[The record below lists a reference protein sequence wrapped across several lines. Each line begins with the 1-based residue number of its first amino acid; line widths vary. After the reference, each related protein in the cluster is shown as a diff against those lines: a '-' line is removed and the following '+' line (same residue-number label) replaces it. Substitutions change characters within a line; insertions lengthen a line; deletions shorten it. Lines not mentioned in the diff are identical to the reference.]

1 MVATALGPEKAGPY
15 RQETMSPAA
24 LFEHR
29 LRVVPEKPGVYI
41 MKDAA
46 NVALYVGKASILRNR
61 LRSYFGAASGMP
73 PKIRRMVSQLADFEF
88 IVTDTEAEALILENT
103 LIKRY
108 KPHFNA
114 RLKDDKTYP
123 YLKIDLTEDF
133 PRVYITRQVAQDGAR
148 YFGPFATASS
158 VRRTMDLIKK
168 LFPYRSCTKVIT
180 GKDPRPCLEY
190 YIHRCVAP
198 CSGLADKA
206 DYAQV
211 IRQVIMFME
220 GNTEGVTRELRR
232 KMTAAAEE
240 MQFERA
246 AALRD
251 QIRGIDR
258 VVEEQQ
264 AKVESNPG
272 GDSDIIAMA
281 QGTNE
286 TWVEVFFIRRGK
298 LIGRDHFFMEGTQD
312 EGPELVL
319 SHFIRQ
325 FYQSALVIPP
335 TILLQYAPEDRE
347 LIRGWLKER
356 RGGAVQLICPQR
368 GQRKKLLEVVA
379 ENAVQGLAQH
389 RVKWLNNSDVIRQAL
404 AELQEELS
412 LPELPLRMECY
423 DISHVQG
430 TNLVGSMV
438 VFQDGRPKPAHYRR
452 FQIKSVAGVDDYA
465 SMQEMLRRRF
475 KRLADARAAE
485 MAGPPPEDDDDAAAD
500 NGKGGGS
507 GAAWGIAPDL
517 VIIDGGKGH
526 LSAALEVLLE
536 LGLDDLPLAALAKE
550 NEWLFV
556 PHTAEPIVLPRKSQG
571 LYLVQRIRDEAHRF
585 AITYHRHL
593 RSKSSLRSSI
603 DLVTGIGPK
612 RKRMLLRKFGSIQA
626 IKDAPVDEIA
636 AVPGLTRSLALRLKQ
651 TL

>member
-1 MVATALGPEKAGPY
+1 MP
-15 RQETMSPAA
+15 QA

-29 LRVVPEKPGVYI
+29 LRVTPEKPGVYL
-41 MKDAA
+41 MKDAR
-46 NVALYVGKASILRNR
+46 NEVLYVGKASILRNR
-61 LRSYFGAASGMP
+61 LRSYFGSPHGLP
-73 PKIRRMVSQLADFEF
+73 PKIRRMVAQLEDFEF

-123 YLKIDLTEDF
+123 YLKIDLTEEF

-158 VRRTMDLIKK
+158 VRQTMDLIKK

-180 GKDPRPCLEY
+180 GRDPRPCLEY

-198 CSGLADKA
+198 CSGLASKE

-211 IRQVIMFME
+211 IQQVIMFME
-220 GNTEGVTRELRR
+220 GNTDAVTRELRQR
-232 KMTAAAEE
+232 MALAAEE
-240 MQFERA
+240 LEFERA

-258 VVEEQQ
+258 VAEEQQ
-264 AKVESNPG
+264 VKVESNPG
-272 GDSDIIAMA
+272 GDQDLIALA

-286 TWVEVFFIRRGK
+286 TWVEVFFVRRGK

-312 EGPELVL
+312 DSVELVMG
-319 SHFIRQ
+319 HFIRQ

-335 TILLQYAPEDRE
+335 TILLQHPPEDRE

-356 RGGAVQLICPQR
+356 RGGAVKLTCPQR
-368 GQRKKLLEVVA
+368 GQNKKLLDVVA

-389 RVKWLNNSDVIRQAL
+389 RVKWLNNSDVIQQAMT
-404 AELQEELS
+404 ELQEELS
-412 LPELPLRMECY
+412 LPALPRRMECY

-430 TNLVGSMV
+430 TNVVGSMV

-452 FQIKSVAGVDDYA
+452 FQIKSVEGVDDYA

-475 KRLADARAAE
+475 KRLADARAEEQQFPVPGEPAE
-485 MAGPPPEDDDDAAAD
+485 EPPAGDKP
-500 NGKGGGS
+500 GGGS
-507 GAAWGIAPDL
+507 GAAWGIVPDL

-536 LGLDDLPLAALAKE
+536 LGLDDIPLAALAKE
-550 NEWLFV
+550 NEWLFL
-556 PHTAEPIVLPRKSQG
+556 PHTSEPIALPRNSQG

-585 AITYHRHL
+585 AITYHRNL

-612 RKRMLLRKFGSIQA
+612 RKRMLLRRFGSIQG

>member
-1 MVATALGPEKAGPY
+1 MAHQT
-15 RQETMSPAA
+15 

-29 LRVVPEKPGVYI
+29 LRVTPEKPGVYL
-41 MKDAA
+41 MKDAR
-46 NVALYVGKASILRNR
+46 NEVLYVGKANVLRNR
-61 LRSYFGAASGMP
+61 LRSYFGSPSGMP
-73 PKIRRMVSQLADFEF
+73 PKIRRMMSRMTDFEF

-108 KPHFNA
+108 RPYFNA

-123 YLKIDLTEDF
+123 YLKIDLTEEF
-133 PRVYITRQVAQDGAR
+133 PRVYITRQVADDGAR

-158 VRRTMDLIKK
+158 VRKTMDLIKK

-180 GKDPRPCLEY
+180 GRDPRPCLEY

-198 CSGLADKA
+198 CSGLATEDE
-206 DYAQV
+206 YAQV
-211 IRQVIMFME
+211 IQQVIMFME
-220 GNTEGVTRELRR
+220 GNTEAVTRELKK
-232 KMTAAAEE
+232 KMDAAAEE
-240 MQFERA
+240 LEFERA

-251 QIRGIDR
+251 QIRGIDQ
-258 VVEEQQ
+258 VAEEQQ
-264 AKVESNPG
+264 VKVESNPG
-272 GDSDIIAMA
+272 GDMDFIALA

-286 TWVEVFFIRRGK
+286 TWVEIFFIRRGK

-312 EGPELVL
+312 DAPEVIMGQ
-319 SHFIRQ
+319 FVRQ
-325 FYQSALVIPP
+325 FYQTALVIPP
-335 TILLQYAPEDRE
+335 VVYIQHPLEDQE
-347 LIRGWLKER
+347 LIRDWLKER
-356 RGGAVQLICPQR
+356 RGGAVRLNRPQR
-368 GQRKKLLEVVA
+368 GQQKKLMDVVG

-389 RVKWLNNSDVIRQAL
+389 RVKWLNNSDVLQQAMG
-404 AELQEELS
+404 ELEEELS
-412 LPELPLRMECY
+412 LPALPLRMECY

-438 VFQDGRPKPAHYRR
+438 VFQDGRPRTNHYRR

-475 KRLADARAAE
+475 KRLADARSERRDEATAAE
-485 MAGPPPEDDDDAAAD
+485 PEQGRDM
-500 NGKGGGS
+500 S
-507 GAAWGIAPDL
+507 AWGIEPDL

-536 LGLDDLPLAALAKE
+536 LGLDDIPLAALAKE

-556 PHTAEPIVLPRKSQG
+556 PHTSEPIELPRNSQG

-585 AITYHRHL
+585 AITYHRNL
-593 RSKSSLRSSI
+593 RSKSAVKSSI
-603 DLVTGIGPK
+603 DMVTGIGPK
-612 RKRMLLRKFGSIQA
+612 RKRMLLRRFGSIQG
-626 IKDAPVDEIA
+626 IKDAAVDDIA
-636 AVPGLTRSLALRLKQ
+636 AVPGLTRSLAVRLKQ

>member
-1 MVATALGPEKAGPY
+1 MP
-15 RQETMSPAA
+15 QA

-29 LRVVPEKPGVYI
+29 LRVTPEKPGVYL
-41 MKDAA
+41 MKDAR
-46 NVALYVGKASILRNR
+46 NEVLYVGKASVLRNR
-61 LRSYFGAASGMP
+61 LRSYFGSPHGLP
-73 PKIRRMVSQLADFEF
+73 PKIRRMVAQLEDFEF

-123 YLKIDLTEDF
+123 YLKIDLTEEF

-158 VRRTMDLIKK
+158 VRQTMDLIKK

-180 GKDPRPCLEY
+180 GRDPRPCLEY

-198 CSGLADKA
+198 CSGLASKE

-211 IRQVIMFME
+211 IQQVIMFME
-220 GNTEGVTRELRR
+220 GNTEAVTRELRQ
-232 KMTAAAEE
+232 KMVLASEE
-240 MQFERA
+240 LEFERA

-258 VVEEQQ
+258 VAEEQQ
-264 AKVESNPG
+264 VKVESNPG
-272 GDSDIIAMA
+272 GDQDLIALA

-286 TWVEVFFIRRGK
+286 TWVEVFFVRRGK

-312 EGPELVL
+312 DSVELVMG
-319 SHFIRQ
+319 HFIRQ

-335 TILLQYAPEDRE
+335 TILLQHPPEDRE

-356 RGGAVQLICPQR
+356 RGGAVKLTCPQR
-368 GQRKKLLEVVA
+368 GQNKKLLDVVA

-389 RVKWLNNSDVIRQAL
+389 RVKWLNNSDVIQQAMT
-404 AELQEELS
+404 ELQEELS
-412 LPELPLRMECY
+412 LPALPRRMECY

-430 TNLVGSMV
+430 TNVVGSMV

-452 FQIKSVAGVDDYA
+452 FQIKSVEGVDDYA

-475 KRLADARAAE
+475 KRLADARAE
-485 MAGPPPEDDDDAAAD
+485 EQHFPVPGEPVEEPPAGDKP
-500 NGKGGGS
+500 GGGS
-507 GAAWGIAPDL
+507 GAAWGIVPDL

-536 LGLDDLPLAALAKE
+536 LGLDDIPLAALAKE
-550 NEWLFV
+550 NEWLFL
-556 PHTAEPIVLPRKSQG
+556 PHTSEPIALPRNSQG

-585 AITYHRHL
+585 AITYHRNL

-612 RKRMLLRKFGSIQA
+612 RKRMLLRRFGSIQG